1 MGNKKRGKTT
11 TQKKKAKSRTQAQA
25 ALKRAQ
31 NSQKS
36 PGGGDQLSEADVV
49 DIFLGLY
56 DADEDLIKDIVADN
70 RCSGVSFDLDKISE
84 TMSAIF
90 AQRSEETGPAEG
102 SARPAGGQ
110 DEPVGDS
117 ESDSDEEMR
126 LALAMSLQESNSHI
140 RRGDAGSSSSS
151 TGPSACPSGDTEPGA
166 TVSAESS
173 CVAEVTDT
181 PRAEEGWEA
190 VRPRRKE
197 KGQATWGEAAAAEK
211 AGLQLGVDVRS
222 DKGKGKAPLYKPPC
236 HAAPPV
242 ATGSAGTSSG
252 SGARPASPPEPP
264 GTARPGKGKKKKKG
278 KAAAADPAAMEF
290 LRSML
295 SETTFQ
301 DDLIQDVVALYGDMN
316 AALGV
321 LLQMA
326 GIAGDDDGEE
336 AAIGLDAALDDAGPE
351 GCERNAGSSDE
362 DFPFHEFPAECQPQ
376 RSLSPEAE
384 TLQPPTSPPGDAA
397 NQGGASWWKPWRW
410 GSSADGDSRAGG
422 PSESYRDGDAQEQAK
437 LQVLRDHMPGADLEQ
452 LQGMLAMQDGNV
464 DAALAMLLEA
474 VDAEDETAGTSHGHV
489 DDGGE
494 GLDGLAV
501 LAVNRVQQQSRG
513 GRRTP
518 QSQLRPQDTDAPPA
532 LEWIPSRDEPPE
544 DVVRIGA
551 RHATGEQYAQQTQQM
566 YDTHR
571 QETVELRRKIPMYF
585 QEATAAFERGDRG
598 TADQL
603 RKQGKELQA
612 KLKEAQRRAGDEIFE
627 D

>member
-197 KGQATWGEAAAAEK
+197 KGQATWGASETPLEWRADPAVKPANRRPLSAPGGPQWRSWWTKWDSPASLFSPQHDEPAQHPAFSETESERQLEDLMDQLLPSASSGEAAAAEK

-301 DDLIQDVVALYGDMN
+301 DDLIQARSRSSPPPAAELPTRHEELQQACRCPSMDVVALYGDMN

-452 LQGMLAMQDGNV
+452 LQGMLAMQLKCRSGGWGPV
-464 DAALAMLLEA
+464 AEA
-474 VDAEDETAGTSHGHV
+474 EGCGT
-489 DDGGE
+489 
-494 GLDGLAV
+494 
-501 LAVNRVQQQSRG
+501 
-513 GRRTP
+513 
-518 QSQLRPQDTDAPPA
+518 
-532 LEWIPSRDEPPE
+532 
-544 DVVRIGA
+544 
-551 RHATGEQYAQQTQQM
+551 
-566 YDTHR
+566 
-571 QETVELRRKIPMYF
+571 
-585 QEATAAFERGDRG
+585 
-598 TADQL
+598 
-603 RKQGKELQA
+603 
-612 KLKEAQRRAGDEIFE
+612 
-627 D
+627 